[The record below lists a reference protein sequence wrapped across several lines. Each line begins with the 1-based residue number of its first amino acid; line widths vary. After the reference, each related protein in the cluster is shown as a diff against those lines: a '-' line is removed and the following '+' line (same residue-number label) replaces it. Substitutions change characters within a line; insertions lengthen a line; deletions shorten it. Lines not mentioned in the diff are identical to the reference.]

1 MPWYSKEFRCRTVA
15 RLLPPENAE
24 ISAVSAELGVPAAT
38 LELWR
43 TEALAH
49 AVERADPAG
58 AAQPHLASAENTET
72 GHPRKATHTLQTLD
86 RGLQALM
93 LIAQEE
99 HGISIADLATGLGV
113 HRAIAYRI
121 VATLESHSLIA
132 RVDRGRLRLGA
143 GLLTLASRFEPQLRL
158 LARPV
163 LRELA
168 EATQAAAFVSV
179 PSGEDS
185 VAIMVT
191 EPEGTLLRVAY
202 RVGSRHPLGRGAA
215 GIAILAGRAASTND
229 PESVSVARHQG
240 FSVTR
245 GELQKGAV
253 GVASPVH
260 GRDPIPVGLE
270 ASIGVVAF
278 EDLDVSAAKD
288 LVLDSARRL
297 AAALRQK
304 EGATHRRRPRQ

>member
-1 MPWYSKEFRCRTVA
+1 MAWYSKDFQDRTVA
-15 RLLPPENAE
+15 RLLPPESAD
-24 ISAVSAELGVPAAT
+24 ISALSAELGVPPAT
-38 LELWR
+38 LESWR
-43 TEALAH
+43 TRALAP
-49 AVERADPAG
+49 ADEPDDT
-58 AAQPHLASAENTET
+58 S
-72 GHPRKATHTLQTLD
+72 RKLTNTLQTLD

-93 LIAQEE
+93 MIAQEE
-99 HGISIADLATGLGV
+99 HGVSIAELAARLTV

-121 VATLESHSLIA
+121 VNTLETHGLITRA
-132 RVDRGRLRLGA
+132 DRGRLRLGA
-143 GLLTLASRFEPQLRL
+143 GLLTLASRFEPQLRS

-168 EATQAAAFVSV
+168 EATRAAAFVSV
-179 PSGEDS
+179 PSGEDC

-215 GIAILAGRAASTND
+215 GIAILAGRPASAND
-229 PESVSVARHQG
+229 PETVSAARREG

-260 GRDPIPVGLE
+260 GHDAIPLGLE
-270 ASIGVVAF
+270 ACIGVVAF
-278 EDLDVSAAKD
+278 EDLDVCAVKD

-297 AAALRQK
+297 ATALRQQDGK
-304 EGATHRRRPRQ
+304 THRRRLRS